1 METDGGGAPQ
11 AATARPAGSSSRVRP
26 GWAFSTASTRRLF
39 ASARVRRLRRS
50 FQVRP
55 MAEAVAATA
64 SRPETAARTGGWA
77 SAPFSSDEIRPE
89 TSGRTRAAIPSR
101 VRRSSPIR
109 GWSSTMPAARG
120 MTSRPGTAP
129 VAPPVRP
136 AAATDASSQL
146 PIRTNLRPMESRTIS
161 ITPPMPGRA
170 VSSRAASTLSGSP
183 PRLWAAK
190 AVTLAATAQ
199 QACHRANSDDGT
211 AVAERAAFV
220 VEGVCRDCGGWTYKR
235 SGRCCSSGA

>member
-1 METDGGGAPQ
+1 M
-11 AATARPAGSSSRVRP
+11 
-26 GWAFSTASTRRLF
+26 RRLLTDAPLARCKTLLIQSGQTAAF
-39 ASARVRRLRRS
+39 A
-50 FQVRP
+50 
-55 MAEAVAATA
+55 AVALLAAAAAPAVT
-64 SRPETAARTGGWA
+64 RETPPVL
-77 SAPFSSDEIRPE
+77 S
-89 TSGRTRAAIPSR
+89 
-101 VRRSSPIR
+101 
-109 GWSSTMPAARG
+109 
-120 MTSRPGTAP
+120 TAP

-136 AAATDASSQL
+136 AAATDASSQP
-146 PIRTNLRPMESRTIS
+146 PIRTNLRPMESRTIR